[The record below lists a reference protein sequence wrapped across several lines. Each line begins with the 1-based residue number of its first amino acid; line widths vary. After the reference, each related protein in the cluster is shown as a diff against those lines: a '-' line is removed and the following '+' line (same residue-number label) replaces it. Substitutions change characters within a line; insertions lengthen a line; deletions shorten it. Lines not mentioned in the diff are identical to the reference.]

1 MKVTVIVKEVNAKF
15 RQDIADKFNDGK
27 ETVDNMRYNWED
39 EYAVTAAVT
48 AFKVR
53 NNAPYEL
60 RGWKGTEEFSMEIP
74 GMMIVE
80 CTHEDDTITQFAFS
94 RKYVKDTQKAERPNG
109 DIRFF
114 VFVSDSKTTVSPRPG
129 VYILQNEWPQELPIP
144 VAEDDDDED
153 FDFED
158 DDADSEE

>member
-39 EYAVTAAVT
+39 EYAVTADVT

-80 CTHEDDTITQFAFS
+80 CTHADDTVTQFAFS

-129 VYILQNEWPQELPIP
+129 IYILQNEWPQELPIP
-144 VAEDDDDED
+144 IAEDDDDDD

-158 DDADSEE
+158 DSEE